1 MELPTSFNSLIEQ
14 AIKDNWD
21 KDSLTDYKG
30 ATLQFHD
37 VARKIEKIHI
47 IFEHSGIRKG
57 DKIALCGRN
66 SAMWAAAFLA
76 TLTYGAI
83 AVPIQHEF
91 APEQIYN
98 IVNHSDAQYLCL

>member
-57 DKIALCGRN
+57 DKIALADVIRLCGLRLF
-66 SAMWAAAFLA
+66 WPL
-76 TLTYGAI
+76 
-83 AVPIQHEF
+83 
-91 APEQIYN
+91 
-98 IVNHSDAQYLCL
+98 